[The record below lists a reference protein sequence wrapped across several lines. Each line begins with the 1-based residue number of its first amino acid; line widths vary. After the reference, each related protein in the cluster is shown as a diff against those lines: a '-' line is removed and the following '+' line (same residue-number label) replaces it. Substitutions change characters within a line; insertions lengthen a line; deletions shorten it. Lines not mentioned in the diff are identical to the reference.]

1 VNKTQP
7 VDYDSLKG
15 TSIYQQGYVKVCCK
29 SLQALP
35 NLTKTEKQK
44 NARLFWRLKI
54 RVVIHGFIK
63 QVVFAITVILPIPVA

>member
-44 NARLFWRLKI
+44 CK
-54 RVVIHGFIK
+54 
-63 QVVFAITVILPIPVA
+63 TILAA